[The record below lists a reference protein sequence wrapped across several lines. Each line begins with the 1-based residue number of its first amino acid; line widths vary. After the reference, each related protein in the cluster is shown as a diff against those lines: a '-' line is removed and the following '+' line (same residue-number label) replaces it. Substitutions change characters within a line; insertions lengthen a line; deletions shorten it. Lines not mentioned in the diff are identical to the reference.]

1 MDLFLEDH
9 SFGYF
14 LGLIR
19 FGHVV
24 GSDDLNQFFLF
35 IHENTT
41 PFVDVMNGPLNGG
54 KV

>member
-1 MDLFLEDH
+1 MIFTMLLPRRRSYQDVDLFLEDD

-24 GSDDLNQFFLF
+24 GLLM
-35 IHENTT
+35 I
-41 PFVDVMNGPLNGG
+41 
-54 KV
+54 